1 MTVTIERLG
10 AQDYVPQ
17 EGLVYVDVLQLHP
30 LFDKLAF
37 AETNTTVGSV
47 NLILV
52 GPKGIAK
59 TLAVASW
66 AAKNKVPI
74 ITFDCSEDVRR
85 GHLIG
90 SFILRGG
97 ESPFVLGPIPSAFE
111 IANEV
116 GKCVLCLEEINA
128 LTPQMQKVLN
138 PVGDF
143 RRKVEVPEC
152 QRVFRLNPKARLWIC
167 GTMNTSVYGG
177 VYELNEDLRSRF
189 RILPVSYPGQ
199 GKELGIIQQVLGT
212 LSPDEKKLTN
222 NLLTLAHETRQ
233 KALAYALSTRDIIQ
247 MVVDARTCGLKAA
260 LWLASGKFEGQERD
274 YYKTR
279 VGSIFGEQV

>member
-1 MTVTIERLG
+1 VIITERLS
-10 AQDYVPQ
+10 ADDYAPTKD
-17 EGLVYVDVLQLHP
+17 LVYVDTLMLHP

-37 AETNTTVGSV
+37 RS

-59 TLAVASW
+59 TLSVAAW
-66 AAKNKVPI
+66 AAKQDCPI

-90 SFILRGG
+90 TCTLRGG
-97 ESPFVLGPIPSAFE
+97 ESPFVLGPIPSAIE
-111 IANEV
+111 IANER
-116 GKCVLCLEEINA
+116 GRCVLCFEEINA

-138 PVGDF
+138 PIGDF
-143 RRKVEVPEC
+143 RQKVEVPEC
-152 QRVFRLNPKARLWIC
+152 QRVFRLKPGVGLWVV

-177 VYELNEDLRSRF
+177 VYELNEDLKSRF
-189 RILPVSYPGQ
+189 RILPLKYPSKG
-199 GKELGIIQQVLGT
+199 EETGIIQQVLG
-212 LSPDEKKLTN
+212 KLDAKDKELVK

-233 KALAYALSTRDIIQ
+233 KSLAYALSPRDLLQIIL
-247 MVVDARTCGLKAA
+247 DARACGLETA
-260 LWLASGKFEGQERD
+260 LWLASGKFEGQDRE

-279 VGSIFGEQV
+279 VESIFGSKVS